1 MPECLG
7 LAEWTSDGLTD
18 EVAFVDLKI
27 TVDPFSNRLTCET
40 HQKSMNLCLCTP
52 PNSAH
57 ANGPLR
63 GLVFGRMRACW
74 HQNTDKA
81 NFVRMAKLLSDR
93 LIARGCSKK
102 VLLPLFVEAT
112 KRLDHPVDESKQG
125 CAIAATL
132 ATEEELTKPIFFHLP
147 CHPRG
152 TQRTAIRKTF
162 NASLKKPLS
171 KRSLTVA
178 VSGAKNLGDRV
189 CRTRLPD
196 VPGCN
201 PSDFI

>member
-1 MPECLG
+1 M
-7 LAEWTSDGLTD
+7 
-18 EVAFVDLKI
+18 DLKI
-27 TVDPFSNRLTCET
+27 TIDPESDRLTCET
-40 HQKSMNLCLCTP
+40 HQKSMNLHLYIP

-57 ANGPLR
+57 PTGLLR

-93 LIARGCSKK
+93 LIARGYSKK
-102 VLLPLFVEAT
+102 VLLPLFIEAA
-112 KRLDHPVDESKQG
+112 KRLDHLDDESKQG
-125 CAIAATL
+125 RAIATTL
-132 ATEEELTKPIFFHLP
+132 APEEELTKPIFFHLP
-147 CHPRG
+147 YHPRG
-152 TQRTAIRKTF
+152 IQRTTIRKTF
-162 NASLKKPLS
+162 DASLKKLLP

-178 VSGAKNLGDRV
+178 VSRAKNLGDRV

-196 VPGCN
+196 VPGYN